1 MILAGAHQPARH
13 HISET
18 SLHTWLP
25 LLSLLLHA
33 SKGQGQQPECDL
45 HRDYFARGSQARGAG
60 GGGNTSYMVF
70 VQLCTKWWTN
80 LVSLSPASQLLETS
94 LIS

>member
-60 GGGNTSYMVF
+60 GGGGIPLIWSLCNF
-70 VQLCTKWWTN
+70 VQSGGPT
-80 LVSLSPASQLLETS
+80 
-94 LIS
+94 